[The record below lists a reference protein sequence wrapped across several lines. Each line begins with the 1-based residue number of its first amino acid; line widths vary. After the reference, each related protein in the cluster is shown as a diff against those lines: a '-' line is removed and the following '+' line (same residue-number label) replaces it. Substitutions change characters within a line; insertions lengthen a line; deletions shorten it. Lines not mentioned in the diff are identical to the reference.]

1 MSASVDG
8 EDVAGEAGQVP
19 PLTRRSVLLIVAI
32 WAGWAI
38 ALLGYQEIVV
48 ARVAPDR
55 PDPVLSWTASETG
68 LQRANGRPYLGVD
81 TFATHIAFDSEYYLS
96 IAAVGYD
103 DPLVPQYAGP
113 DGDVPLNYAFLPGYP
128 FAMRAVA
135 LPLTW
140 LGVAPAPA
148 AAVAGVGVSLGA
160 TLVALLALFSLARPH
175 LADAGGIRTAFYFLI
190 FPTGFFLAQV
200 YSEAFFLAA
209 SFGALAAMSKRQPLV
224 AAAFAVVAVLTRPVG
239 VALVPAAAVALLV
252 LLWRRRETG
261 TSVPRT
267 EFIGWIV
274 AILAPL
280 LAYVAWSASEMG
292 RSFDLVQREYFG
304 RGTLDLEASW
314 TMWTTTL
321 AGFAEALPETR
332 VYYGLEVAAV
342 VLAAGASVWAFRR
355 WPAAAVF
362 GLVTLAIAVT
372 SGVPQG
378 MVRYVLAVPAVFLLL
393 ARLGGNPAF
402 DRVWTVVSLLL
413 MALLAAL
420 YSVDFW
426 VA

>member
-1 MSASVDG
+1 MSEPAGHEVD
-8 EDVAGEAGQVP
+8 DAGG
-19 PLTRRSVLLIVAI
+19 RSRLPHAVLVIVLI
-32 WAGWAI
+32 WAGWAV
-38 ALLGYQEIVV
+38 ALLAYQEIVL
-48 ARVAPDR
+48 ARVGPER
-55 PDPVLSWTASETG
+55 PDPVLEWTASETG

-135 LPLTW
+135 APLTW
-140 LGVAPAPA
+140 LGLAPAPA
-148 AAVAGVGVSLGA
+148 AAVAGVAVSLAA
-160 TLVALLALFSLARPH
+160 TLVAVLALFSLARRH
-175 LADAGGIRTAFYFLI
+175 LAEAGGIRTAFYLLI

-209 SFGALAAMSKRQPLV
+209 SFGALAAMSERRPFV
-224 AAAFAVVAVLTRPVG
+224 AAAFGVVAVLTRPVG
-239 VALVPAAAVALLV
+239 VALVPAAGVALLV
-252 LLWRRRETG
+252 LLWHHRDTWREI
-261 TSVPRT
+261 PRT
-267 EFIGWIV
+267 ELIGWAV
-274 AILAPL
+274 AVLAPML
-280 LAYVAWSASEMG
+280 TYLAWSASEMG
-292 RSFDLVQREYFG
+292 RTFDLVQREYFS
-304 RGTLDLEASW
+304 RGMLDLEASW
-314 TMWTTTL
+314 TVWTTTL
-321 AGFAEALPETR
+321 AGLGEALPETR

-342 VLAAGASVWAFRR
+342 VLAVVASVWAFRR

-362 GLVTLAIAVT
+362 GLATLVIALT

-393 ARLGGNPAF
+393 ARLGGHPAF